1 MSKARQIMV
10 VCAGVLALSAFASA
24 TASAV
29 TAGWMVNGTMLTG
42 SAALATTAA
51 VDQEGVL
58 EGGGV
63 KITCI
68 GKTLN
73 GIAPEIKASN
83 KGAAG
88 NLEFTECSA
97 AEPCKIATK
106 TIKTLP
112 ILVEATLEGVLA
124 VVATF
129 KPEVGTIFTTLKF
142 EGTECSLSGTTPIK
156 GSAQVL
162 APTGQDERTLQ
173 LINAI
178 TTAASNTLLLG
189 SSPASLSGSALLQLA
204 HGELWSF
211 L

>member
-1 MSKARQIMV
+1 MV
-10 VCAGVLALSAFASA
+10 VCAGVLALSALASA

-29 TAGWMVNGTMLTG
+29 TAGWMVNGTLLTG

-51 VDQEGVL
+51 VDENGVL

-63 KITCI
+63 KITCK

-73 GIAPEIKASN
+73 GAAPKIEAPSM
-83 KGAAG
+83 GAASD
-88 NLEFTECSA
+88 LEFTECKA
-97 AEPCKIATK
+97 EEPCKITTS

-112 ILVEATLEGVLA
+112 LLVEATLEGVLA

-129 KPEVGTIFTTLKF
+129 KPQTGTIFTTLKF
-142 EGTECSLSGTTPIK
+142 EGESCGLSGTTPIK
-156 GSAQVL
+156 GTAQVL

-173 LINAI
+173 LINA
-178 TTAASNTLLLG
+178 TTSAASNTLFLG
-189 SSPASLSGSALLQLA
+189 SSPASLAGSALLQLA
-204 HGELWSF
+204 SGQSWSF